1 MLKVRIDRFEEGF
14 VVCEDEERN
23 FYDLR
28 KSDFSIPL
36 HEDDILLIE
45 LDGEG
50 LGVVIGHRGETL
62 DSLQY
67 LTGLAA
73 SNGGGYFKVSLNI
86 GHIEIN

>member
-28 KSDFSIPL
+28 RSDFSIPL

-45 LDGEG
+45 LDGDRVSSAQ
-50 LGVVIGHRGETL
+50 LLQKETEAKEREVRTL
-62 DSLQY
+62 MQSLRK
-67 LTGLAA
+67 
-73 SNGGGYFKVSLNI
+73 NKKN
-86 GHIEIN
+86 